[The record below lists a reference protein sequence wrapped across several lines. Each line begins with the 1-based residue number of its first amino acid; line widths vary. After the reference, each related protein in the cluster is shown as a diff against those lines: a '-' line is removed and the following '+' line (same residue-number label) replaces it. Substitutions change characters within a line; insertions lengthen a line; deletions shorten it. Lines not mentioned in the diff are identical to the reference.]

1 MKKPI
6 RGVEEVI
13 TKIQG
18 LVIQTKTVRGGGEL
32 TIKNMS
38 LQVLRKTHVRRPQS
52 LLQLQE
58 TAPVILTLEI
68 TQNNLQRLL
77 HLLQARVEVADLA
90 EEVVVAVVCLDVL
103 VGDLAHGVGGC
114 VGDLLE
120 AGEEV
125 LVRGS

>member
-1 MKKPI
+1 
-6 RGVEEVI
+6 
-13 TKIQG
+13 
-18 LVIQTKTVRGGGEL
+18 
-32 TIKNMS
+32 MS

-68 TQNNLQRLL
+68 TQNDLQRLL

-90 EEVVVAVVCLDVL
+90 EEVVMAVVCLDGL

>member
-68 TQNNLQRLL
+68 TQNDLQRLL

>member
-1 MKKPI
+1 M
-6 RGVEEVI
+6 
-13 TKIQG
+13 
-18 LVIQTKTVRGGGEL
+18 GGKL